1 MRAHNPFGGYGLQKL
16 TLSRFCAHGGGL
28 KIEMQTPCMQI
39 HKKGRLKS
47 FQMACGEN
55 SNSGTDADRQV
66 GSGRQAVI
74 QDWF

>member
-1 MRAHNPFGGYGLQKL
+1 MGFAKTYIESVLRARRWFENRDANTVYA
-16 TLSRFCAHGGGL
+16 T
-28 KIEMQTPCMQI
+28 

-47 FQMACGEN
+47 FQTAYGEN

>member
-1 MRAHNPFGGYGLQKL
+1 MRAHNPFGGWGLQKL
-16 TLSRFCAHGGGL
+16 TLGRFKAHGCDL
-28 KIEMQTPCMQI
+28 KTEMQTPYMQI

-47 FQMACGEN
+47 FQTACGEN